1 MLRGYYTAASGM
13 KTQQRRQDTLSNNLS
28 NAQTPGFKQDQ
39 AMVRSFPE
47 MLVKR
52 MGDEE
57 IKTRSNKQLSFSN
70 QIGPMTTGV
79 YVHETLADQTQGT
92 LQETNITTDLALV
105 NGNIPDQDGALFFTV
120 QNADGDVRYT
130 RNGNFTVDGEG
141 YLTTNQGYYV
151 LSDAGAPVFTNGEN
165 FTVTPE
171 GVLTTAAGA
180 TPLQIN
186 YTTNQYDLMK
196 DDENLFSLTEED
208 GEVIGEM
215 ENARDVAG
223 VTFSVSQGFLEASNV
238 DSGQTMVEMM
248 QAYRLFESNQ
258 QVIKAYDKSMEVA
271 VNQIGRLN

>member
-1 MLRGYYTAASGM
+1 MI
-13 KTQQRRQDTLSNNLS
+13 TQQRRQDTLSNNIA

-39 AMVRSFPE
+39 AMTRSFPE
-47 MLVKR
+47 LLVKR
-52 MGDEE
+52 MGGEE
-57 IKTRSNKQLSFSN
+57 IKTQTNKHLSLSN
-70 QIGPMTTGV
+70 QVGPLTTGV

-92 LQETNITTDLALV
+92 LQETNMTTDMALV

-120 QNADGDVRYT
+120 QNAEGDVRYT

-151 LSDAGAPVFTNGEN
+151 LADDGNRVFTNGEN
-165 FTVTPE
+165 FAMTPE
-171 GVLTTAAGA
+171 GVLTTGAGQI
-180 TPLQIN
+180 PLQIN
-186 YTTNQYDLMK
+186 YTANQYDLIK
-196 DDENLFSLTEED
+196 DDENLFTLTEED
-208 GEVIGEM
+208 GDVLGEM
-215 ENARDVAG
+215 ENARGNAG

-258 QVIKAYDKSMEVA
+258 QVVKAYDKSMEIA